1 MNEITGL
8 NQDKVFSTTRLLK
21 KAEGSFV
28 TNFKNYG
35 GLRKEGWKKE
45 PVEGE
50 PVVSIITVVKNDIT
64 HIEETILSVL
74 NQTYGNVEYVVVDG
88 ASTDGTLEV
97 IKKYQKYIDLW
108 VSEPD
113 KGVCYGFN
121 RGVDLVTGNWVEFLN
136 SGDFLYNNT
145 VLADIFSGKKID
157 SDGVYGSMV
166 GCVDGRRVLVEAHEK
181 VEENAWEG
189 MKLIHET
196 LFVKAEIMKKF
207 KFDTRYMV
215 SCDGD
220 FVLKCVAGGY
230 KFTKV
235 NVVVYEAH
243 AQGFSA
249 KHWLV
254 ARKENWQITR
264 KYFPGLR
271 TDLFHLQGLVYFVVF
286 RFFKRV
292 MSAVG
297 VYNFLKRYY
306 RRWFG
311 DKIKREKYRYKSMDD
326 KKCL

>member
-181 VEENAWEG
+181 VEENA
-189 MKLIHET
+189 
-196 LFVKAEIMKKF
+196 
-207 KFDTRYMV
+207 
-215 SCDGD
+215 
-220 FVLKCVAGGY
+220 
-230 KFTKV
+230 
-235 NVVVYEAH
+235 
-243 AQGFSA
+243 
-249 KHWLV
+249 
-254 ARKENWQITR
+254 
-264 KYFPGLR
+264 
-271 TDLFHLQGLVYFVVF
+271 
-286 RFFKRV
+286 
-292 MSAVG
+292 
-297 VYNFLKRYY
+297 
-306 RRWFG
+306 
-311 DKIKREKYRYKSMDD
+311 
-326 KKCL
+326 